1 MHSGDRSNSRN
12 PPAPAR
18 RQASPY
24 SVREWVSLILVVV
37 GCGLLGFVGGQ
48 YWYMIHTQ
56 RQLEASWQVQ
66 SAKDLE
72 QSARD
77 QDDSGTSALAAP
89 AESGQ
94 QLTRLVIPKINFE
107 AIVLE
112 GTDRQQLIAGPGH
125 LTDTVFPGEAGNAVI
140 TAHRDTFFRR
150 IFELEKGDEIDVQRD
165 GRVFHYEVTGKKVVP
180 PTDLSVIHA
189 TPDAQLTLIT
199 CYPIYY
205 IGPAPER
212 LVVFSKL
219 STPGGEPAGKP
230 STTMY

>member
-1 MHSGDRSNSRN
+1 MNSEQRSNSTGA
-12 PPAPAR
+12 PIPAPR
-18 RQASPY
+18 RRSPY
-24 SVREWVSLILVVV
+24 SVREWISLVLVVA
-37 GCGLLGFVGGQ
+37 GGGLLGYVGGQ

-56 RQLEASWQVQ
+56 HQLETSWQAQ
-66 SAKDLE
+66 SGKA
-72 QSARD
+72 
-77 QDDSGTSALAAP
+77 QDDNESSALAPP
-89 AESGQ
+89 AASGQ
-94 QLTRLVIPKINFE
+94 QLTRLVIPKIDLE

-140 TAHRDTFFRR
+140 TAHRDTFFRH
-150 IFELEKGDEIDVQRD
+150 IFELEKGDEINVQRD
-165 GRVFHYEVTGKKVVP
+165 GRVFRYEVTGKKVVP
-180 PTDLSVIHA
+180 PTDLSVLHA

-219 STPGGEPAGKP
+219 TTPGGEPAGKP
-230 STTMY
+230 SATMY